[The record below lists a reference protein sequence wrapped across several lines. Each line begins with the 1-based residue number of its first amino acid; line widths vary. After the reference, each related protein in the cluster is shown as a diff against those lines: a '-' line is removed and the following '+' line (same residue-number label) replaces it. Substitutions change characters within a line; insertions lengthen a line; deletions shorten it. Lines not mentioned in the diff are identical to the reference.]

1 MICEIVRHIQR
12 NKRLYSLVIIE
23 VTIAISTMVYS
34 MNHMLSGMEDLRD
47 NFLHVADYSI
57 QIEIWNQ
64 EQNKNNWMTSKVI
77 EHINNMCGRN
87 LRAVVYSPQV
97 YFLQS
102 NSVDFNYL
110 FINDTQVGSAEVF
123 LSDELLNK
131 LTSPGQFIDSALTM
145 GAGYLIYQGVKYT
158 IIPMPEEMSEEV
170 ILIDETGQSVGL
182 KDSIVFS
189 LDNGCAYDDF
199 LSSGEPYLI
208 NLTLDQ
214 NVLGMDEN
222 TIPKVIDELESAS
235 GNSCRITARDLRKAN
250 EKLDKYML
258 LIPGYFGKVG
268 VIVTLITIIG
278 ISEII
283 KLILR
288 KRYREI
294 AITIA
299 LGKDRKKI
307 SAELV
312 AEIAV
317 VTLAGTI
324 IGMMIGTL
332 LTVNIP
338 FNTYFTIELHLA
350 TFIWAILIQ
359 ILVLCASVITSII
372 DIKRLKPSELF
383 RWTH

>member
-1 MICEIVRHIQR
+1 M
-12 NKRLYSLVIIE
+12 
-23 VTIAISTMVYS
+23 
-34 MNHMLSGMEDLRD
+34 
-47 NFLHVADYSI
+47 
-57 QIEIWNQ
+57 
-64 EQNKNNWMTSKVI
+64 
-77 EHINNMCGRN
+77 
-87 LRAVVYSPQV
+87 RAVVYSPQV

-258 LIPGYFGKVG
+258 LIPGYFGKEG

-278 ISEII
+278 I
-283 KLILR
+283 
-288 KRYREI
+288 
-294 AITIA
+294 
-299 LGKDRKKI
+299 
-307 SAELV
+307 
-312 AEIAV
+312 
-317 VTLAGTI
+317 
-324 IGMMIGTL
+324 
-332 LTVNIP
+332 
-338 FNTYFTIELHLA
+338 
-350 TFIWAILIQ
+350 
-359 ILVLCASVITSII
+359 
-372 DIKRLKPSELF
+372 
-383 RWTH
+383 